1 MEISAATF
9 DFVRTLICDQAGII
23 LERDKQYL
31 VEARLMPHRAQAGLR
46 LGRRAG
52 DAGQPDE

>member
-1 MEISAATF
+1 MDISAATF

-31 VEARLMPHRAQAGLR
+31 VEARLMPVARKQGFDSA
-46 LGRRAG
+46 
-52 DAGQPDE
+52 DAP